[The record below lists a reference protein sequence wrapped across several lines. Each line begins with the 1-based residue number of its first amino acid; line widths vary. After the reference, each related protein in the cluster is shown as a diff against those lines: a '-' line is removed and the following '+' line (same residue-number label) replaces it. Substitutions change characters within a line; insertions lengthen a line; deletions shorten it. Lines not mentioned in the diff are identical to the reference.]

1 MGKGAAANEVPS
13 GELLPFASC
22 CCAIYSCY
30 NKFPDC
36 CGIYSNTTCCCLQQE
51 LTCCKCDKELMD
63 EDECCT
69 MYQGKMACLG
79 KPGCCKGV
87 SQVCCIDGG
96 GALPCD
102 KDVPC
107 MFGVCF
113 VTCYPKCAVC
123 KKVNEIVPPGAAES
137 GGGAPPA
144 AAESGLEAQTMDHH
158 RA

>member
-69 MYQGKMACLG
+69 MYQGKMACLE

-87 SQVCCIDGG
+87 SQVCCIDGR

-102 KDVPC
+102 DVRPQQRLERRQALLQLRP
-107 MFGVCF
+107 VQHLRCF
-113 VTCYPKCAVC
+113 ANMGKTKTNSLEVRTVSQCLT
-123 KKVNEIVPPGAAES
+123 S
-137 GGGAPPA
+137 GAPA
-144 AAESGLEAQTMDHH
+144 AGAP
-158 RA
+158 RR